1 VEPQHAAE
9 VRRCLIELDI
19 PAMRKLHEHIWP
31 HYPAPQSDAEAL
43 YSMHIARVQMK
54 RIPEAARQYSR
65 EWLAER
71 SGPIAKAV
79 GVACLSLSPDR
90 YRLERAAN
98 RQAAMLEAVAA
109 AVKAGIDIDLE
120 AAEVRRRMALARAK
134 A

>member
-1 VEPQHAAE
+1 
-9 VRRCLIELDI
+9 
-19 PAMRKLHEHIWP
+19 MRKLHEHIWP
-31 HYPAPQSDAEAL
+31 HYPAPKSDAEAL
-43 YSMHIARVQMK
+43 YSMHIARIQMK
-54 RIPEAARQYSR
+54 KIPEAARQYSR

-79 GVACLSLSPDR
+79 GVACLSLSLDR
-90 YRLERAAN
+90 YHLERAKN
-98 RQAAMLEAVAA
+98 RQAAMLEAVDA